1 MEACLRREEW
11 SEDDRLSAVKTWL
24 SDVNEGTDR
33 DVIVLKDYGLFFIRF
48 SFSLENFFCK
58 TQSKERIYMSSK
70 NIVIQAPYRQI

>member
-48 SFSLENFFCK
+48 SFSLEKFF
-58 TQSKERIYMSSK
+58 
-70 NIVIQAPYRQI
+70 

>member
-1 MEACLRREEW
+1 MTACLRREEW

-48 SFSLENFFCK
+48 SFSLEKFFLK
-58 TQSKERIYMSSK
+58 KLKVRKEYICPVK
-70 NIVIQAPYRQI
+70 IL